1 MRTATLKS
9 ISKATG
15 YSVTTV
21 SRALGGFDD
30 VNEATRRTIL
40 QEAQAQGYEPNLV
53 ARLLQGQ
60 SSQTIGLVIPTHG
73 PRFSDPFFSE
83 FVAGVGNEAAS
94 AGFDLLLSTHAP
106 TPDEIETYRRIVAG
120 RRVDGLI
127 LARARLDDARIQ
139 YLSQTQMPF
148 VVFGRTQS
156 PLDYVYV
163 DVDGV
168 TGQAQLT
175 EHFIQRG
182 HTRIAYITPPQYLT
196 FSRFRRQGFC
206 DTMARHGLDVPDEY
220 ILEADLTETGGYQAA
235 EKLLSLDTPPT
246 AIMTGNDLMAFG
258 VMNAAQ
264 SRGLTI
270 GQDLAVGGFDDI
282 PAAEHV
288 YPGLTT
294 VHQPIYQI
302 GQQLTHALLQLI
314 NGNPPQQRGLLIP
327 PELIVRSSSGV
338 ERR

>member
-30 VNEATRRTIL
+30 VNEATRHAIL
-40 QEAQAQGYEPNLV
+40 QEAQLQGYEPNQV

-60 SSQTIGLVIPTHG
+60 TSQTIGLVIPTHG

-83 FVAGVGNEAAS
+83 FVAGVGNEAAL

-106 TPDEIETYRRIVAG
+106 TPDEIDTYRRMVAG

-127 LARARLDDARIQ
+127 LARARIDDARIQ
-139 YLSQTQMPF
+139 FLSQTQMPF
-148 VVFGRTQS
+148 VVFGRTQKNI
-156 PLDYVYV
+156 DYVYV

-168 TGQAQLT
+168 TGQSELT

-196 FSRFRRQGFC
+196 FSQFRLQGFR
-206 DTMARHGLDVPDEY
+206 DTMARHGLSISPEY

-235 EKLLSLDTPPT
+235 EKLLNLDTPPT

-258 VMNAAQ
+258 VMNAAHN
-264 SRGLTI
+264 SGLRI
-270 GQDLAVGGFDDI
+270 GHDLAVGGFDDI

-288 YPGLTT
+288 HPGLTT

-314 NGNPPQQRGLLIP
+314 NQNPPEQRGLLIP
-327 PELIVRSSSGV
+327 PELIVRGSSGTM
-338 ERR
+338 RG